1 MLTQAI
7 ENLLN
12 RGLPDSPRARELT
25 AQLAGRRLAIDIRG
39 IARVL
44 VESKGDSLSLTHERG
59 GAAEPADAEV
69 HGGPIALMAL
79 GGAQDVQAAIR
90 RGEISIEGDT
100 DLAERYR
107 ELALLLR
114 PDIEE
119 EMSRLIGDA
128 PAHRLG
134 QLAKMALDW
143 GRRVADTGVR
153 NTAEYLAHER
163 GDLVP
168 RAEADQFLRGVDT
181 LREALDRLEARVSL
195 LERRE

>member
-12 RGLPDSPRARELT
+12 RGLPDSPRAREL
-25 AQLAGRRLAIDIRG
+25 AVQLAGRRLAIDIRG
-39 IARVL
+39 VARVL
-44 VESKGDSLSLTHERG
+44 IQSKGDSLSLTHERG
-59 GAAEPADAEV
+59 APEPAEAEV
-69 HGGPIALMAL
+69 RGGPIALMAL
-79 GGAQDVQAAIR
+79 AGAEDAQAAIR
-90 RGEISIEGDT
+90 RGDVSIEGDT

-128 PAHRLG
+128 PAHRIG
-134 QLAKMALDW
+134 QLAKMALEW

-168 RAEADQFLRGVDT
+168 RAEAEQFLRGVDT
-181 LREALDRLEARVSL
+181 LREALDRLDARVGI
-195 LERRE
+195 LEQRE

>member
-12 RGLPDSPRARELT
+12 RGLPDSPRAREL
-25 AQLAGRRLAIDIRG
+25 AMELAGRRLAIDIRG
-39 IARVL
+39 VARVL
-44 VESKGDSLSLTHERG
+44 VESKGDSLALTHERG
-59 GAAEPADAEV
+59 TAAPAEAEV
-69 HGGPIALMAL
+69 RGGPIALMAL
-79 GGAQDVQAAIR
+79 AGADDVQGAIR

-100 DLAERYR
+100 DLAQRYR

-128 PAHRLG
+128 PAHRLA
-134 QLAKMALDW
+134 QLAKMALEW
-143 GRRVADTGVR
+143 GRGVADTTVR

-168 RAEADQFLRGVDT
+168 RAEADEFLRGVDR
-181 LREALDRLEARVSL
+181 LRETLDRLEARIGL

>member
-12 RGLPDSPRARELT
+12 RGLPDSPRAREL
-25 AQLAGRRLAIDIRG
+25 AAELAGRRLAIDIRG

-44 VESKGDSLSLTHERG
+44 VESKGDSLALTHERG
-59 GAAEPADAEV
+59 AASTVEAEV
-69 HGGPIALMAL
+69 RGGPIALMAL
-79 GGAQDVQAAIR
+79 ARADDAQDAIR

-100 DLAERYR
+100 DLAQRYR

-134 QLAKMALDW
+134 QLARMAFEW
-143 GRRVADTGVR
+143 ARHVGDTGVR

-168 RAEADQFLRGVDT
+168 RAEADEFLRGVDA
-181 LREALDRLEARVSL
+181 LRETLDRLEARVGV

>member
-12 RGLPDSPRARELT
+12 RGLPDSPRGRELA

-39 IARVL
+39 VARVL
-44 VESKGDSLSLTHERG
+44 VESRGDSLSLTHERG
-59 GAAEPADAEV
+59 AAAPAEAEV
-69 HGGPIALMAL
+69 RGGPIALMAL
-79 GGAQDVQAAIR
+79 AAADDVQAAIR

-119 EMSRLIGDA
+119 EMSRLVGDGA
-128 PAHRLG
+128 AHRLG
-134 QLAKMALDW
+134 QLAKIALSW
-143 GRRVADTGVR
+143 GRQVTDTSVR
-153 NTAEYLAHER
+153 NTADYLAHER

-168 RAEADQFLRGVDT
+168 RAEADEFLRGVDA
-181 LREALDRLEARVSL
+181 LREALDRLDARVGL

>member
-12 RGLPDSPRARELT
+12 RGLADSPRARELA

-39 IARVL
+39 VARVL
-44 VESKGDSLSLTHERG
+44 VTSTGDSLSLTHERG
-59 GAAEPADAEV
+59 AAAPAEAEV
-69 HGGPIALMAL
+69 RGGPLALMAL
-79 GGAQDVQAAIR
+79 AAADDVQAAIR
-90 RGEISIEGDT
+90 RGEISVEGDT

-119 EMSRLIGDA
+119 EMSRLVGDHA
-128 PAHRLG
+128 AHRLG
-134 QLAKMALDW
+134 QLAKTAFSW
-143 GRRVADTGVR
+143 GRQVTDTSVR
-153 NTAEYLAHER
+153 NAAEYLAHER

-168 RAEADQFLRGVDT
+168 RAEAEVFLRGVDA
-181 LREALDRLEARVSL
+181 LRETLDRLAARVDL
-195 LERRE
+195 LERRG

>member
-12 RGLPDSPRARELT
+12 RGLPDSPRAREL
-25 AQLAGRRLAIDIRG
+25 AAELAGRRLAIDIRG
-39 IARVL
+39 VARVL

-59 GAAEPADAEV
+59 AATPAEAEV
-69 HGGPIALMAL
+69 RGGPVALMAL
-79 GGAQDVQAAIR
+79 AGADDVQAAIR
-90 RGEISIEGDT
+90 RGEIAIEGDT
-100 DLAERYR
+100 DLAQRYR

-119 EMSRLIGDA
+119 EMSRLVGDA
-128 PAHRLG
+128 PAHRFA
-134 QLAKMALDW
+134 QLAKMALEW
-143 GRRVADTGVR
+143 GRSVADTTVR

-168 RAEADQFLRGVDT
+168 RAEADEFLRGVDT
-181 LREALDRLEARVSL
+181 LRETLDRLEARVRL
-195 LERRE
+195 LEGRE